1 MEANPF
7 GLSMAPDS
15 VARARDKLARVLVW
29 EIQYVPD
36 VNAEQLHQDR
46 QVTVTVV
53 GVNEQGQIDYEHPCR
68 VTWTVIGVPKQGAI
82 PFGCEWRLQD
92 YVSECMGAP
101 APKEDS
107 P

>member
-1 MEANPF
+1 
-7 GLSMAPDS
+7 
-15 VARARDKLARVLVW
+15 
-29 EIQYVPD
+29 VPD

-53 GVNEQGQIDYEHPCR
+53 GVNEQGQIDRDHPCR
-68 VTWTVIGVPKQGAI
+68 VTWTVIGVPKQGAN

-92 YVSECMGAP
+92 YVSECP
-101 APKEDS
+101 AGSIPKEGS